1 MTDTKRGPLF
11 LILFAAL
18 MAGAG
23 NGISL
28 VAFPWLVLQRN
39 GSALDASIVAMAG
52 TLPLLAATLIAGAAV
67 DYLGRRRV
75 SMISDAL
82 SALSV
87 AAVPLL
93 ALTFGVHAI
102 NVAVL
107 AGLAALGAFFDPA
120 GMTARETMLPEAATR
135 AGWTLD
141 HANSVYEAI
150 FNLAYIVGPGIGGL
164 LIATLGGVNTMWV
177 TASAFGLSIVAIAV
191 LRLEGAGKPDRTALP
206 DGVWAGIMEG
216 LRFVWNNKV
225 LRTLAFVDLA
235 ATGLY
240 MPMESVLFPKYFTD
254 RNEPAQLGWVL
265 MALSVGGLIGALG
278 YALLSKYSSK
288 RAIMLT
294 AVLTLGVAMTIIA
307 FLPPLPLILVLC
319 AVVGSGLRADRADLQ
334 LRDADPRAAA
344 SAWPRRRRHGV
355 AGLRGRTARVDRGRP
370 ARRLRRPACDVPG
383 VVPADAGAGHRRRLL
398 AGVARVGSLT
408 GVGRAKYCPPQQV
421 TSTPAPQLLWRRT
434 FRPCGLRAPG
444 GAAWPP
450 RTSRRSPRAP
460 RPTARGRRA
469 CARPRL

>member
-1 MTDTKRGPLF
+1 MTNSKRGPAY

-28 VAFPWLVLQRN
+28 IAFPWLVLQRN

-52 TLPLLAATLIAGAAV
+52 TLPLLVATLMAGAAV

-87 AAVPLL
+87 IAVPVI
-93 ALTFGVHAI
+93 ALTFGVDAV

-107 AGLAALGAFFDPA
+107 ACLAALGAFFDPA

-141 HANSVYEAI
+141 HANSVYEAV

-164 LIATLGGVNTMWV
+164 LITILGGVNTMWV
-177 TASAFGLSIVAIAV
+177 TAGAFGFSIVAVAF
-191 LRLEGAGKPDRTALP
+191 LRLEGAGRPNRDHLP
-206 DGVWAGIMEG
+206 DGVWSGVVEG
-216 LRFVWNNKV
+216 LSFVWNMKV
-225 LRTLAFVDLA
+225 LRTLAFIDLA

-265 MALSVGGLIGALG
+265 MALSIGGLIGALG
-278 YALLSKYSSK
+278 YAVTSRYVK
-288 RAIMLT
+288 RRTTMLI

-307 FLPPLPLILVLC
+307 FLPPLPVILALC
-319 AVVGSGLRADRADLQ
+319 AVVGFVYGPIAPIYNYVMQTNAPQ
-334 LRDADPRAAA
+334 
-344 SAWPRRRRHGV
+344 H
-355 AGLRGRTARVDRGRP
+355 LRGRV
-370 ARRLRRPACDVPG
+370 VG
-383 VVPADAGAGHRRRLL
+383 VMGSLAYAAGPLGLIL
-398 AGVARVGSLT
+398 AGPLADSAGLTTTFFALSLPMVLLGLAAFGMRSLRDLDRDRET
-408 GVGRAKYCPPQQV
+408 E
-421 TSTPAPQLLWRRT
+421 PA
-434 FRPCGLRAPG
+434 
-444 GAAWPP
+444 
-450 RTSRRSPRAP
+450 
-460 RPTARGRRA
+460 
-469 CARPRL
+469 

>member
-1 MTDTKRGPLF
+1 MTNGKRGPLYT
-11 LILFAAL
+11 ILFAAL

-23 NGISL
+23 NGITI

-52 TLPLLAATLIAGAAV
+52 TIPLLVATLIAGAAV
-67 DYLGRRRV
+67 DYLGRKRV

-87 AAVPLL
+87 AAVPVL
-93 ALTFGVHAI
+93 ALTFGVHVV

-107 AGLAALGAFFDPA
+107 AGLAALGALFDPA
-120 GMTARETMLPEAATR
+120 GMTARETMLPEAAQR

-141 HANSVYEAI
+141 HANSVYEAV
-150 FNLAYIVGPGIGGL
+150 FNLSYIVGPGVGGL
-164 LIATLGGVNTMWV
+164 MIATLGGVNTMWV
-177 TASAFGLSIVAIAV
+177 TAAAFVLSILAIST
-191 LRLEGAGKPDRTALP
+191 LRLEGAGTPNRNALP
-206 DGVWAGIMEG
+206 DGVWAGVVEG

-225 LRTLAFVDLA
+225 LRTLAIVDLA

-278 YALLSKYSSK
+278 YAVLSKYS
-288 RAIMLT
+288 RRRTIMLT

-319 AVVGSGLRADRADLQ
+319 AIVGFVYGPIAPIYNYVMQTRAPQ
-334 LRDADPRAAA
+334 
-344 SAWPRRRRHGV
+344 H
-355 AGLRGRTARVDRGRP
+355 LRGRVVGVMGSLAYAAGPLGLVLAGPLADAAGLHATFLALALPMLLLGAVAVFLPALRDLDRDP
-370 ARRLRRPACDVPG
+370 TQEHDAVPG
-383 VVPADAGAGHRRRLL
+383 
-398 AGVARVGSLT
+398 
-408 GVGRAKYCPPQQV
+408 K
-421 TSTPAPQLLWRRT
+421 
-434 FRPCGLRAPG
+434 
-444 GAAWPP
+444 
-450 RTSRRSPRAP
+450 
-460 RPTARGRRA
+460 
-469 CARPRL
+469 